1 MVEAALYQDGVRVST
16 PASLADTF
24 RELREQQDGM
34 AWIGLA
40 RPTEAEILSLAAEFD
55 LHPLAVEDAME
66 AHQRPKLERYGDTL
80 FVVLRAARYLD
91 APEEVDFGE
100 LHVFVG
106 PDFLITVRHGAA
118 PDLSAVRRRME
129 ETPELLKL
137 GPEAVLYA
145 ILDAVV
151 DGYAPVVA
159 GVQNDIDE
167 IETEVFRGDP
177 EVSRRIYELSREMVE
192 FQRATRPLVGM
203 LHGLMAGF
211 AKYGTDEELQRY
223 LRDVA
228 DHVTHTSERVDGF
241 RQALTDI
248 LTVNATLVT
257 QQQNAEMRA
266 LAEAGFEQNEEIKKI
281 SSWAAIL
288 FAPTLVGT
296 IYGMNFEHMP
306 ELQLELRIP
315 LRDRPDGGGL
325 RQFVRDFQ
333 AAGLALTTSCRAQF
347 FCGLCSRIGAT
358 IRPPG
363 RHRPGSSSAG
373 EAAGGTAGSW
383 ETAAAGAWTRHE
395 ATARTTR
402 PARGSLPQPGPAP
415 PAVAGA
421 AHPRRPHRAHRMGRR
436 LPPARLPHPGSRVTD
451 MPELHT
457 RLLADVIALGSPYPL
472 VLTGGYAVRAHH
484 LINRPSQDLDVA
496 TENPAP
502 MADIAATLPPAWKQ
516 LDVLVR
522 PGRGQEPTRHGV
534 RLCRGR
540 CEAVFGT
547 GESQV
552 ADWGVDAPGT
562 GSTSH
567 LCSASPLRGLGT
579 RTVPVSGEAGAI
591 TRFLSRRV

>member
-1 MVEAALYQDGVRVST
+1 MSERPARPAPRNGRKSVWRRALTQTAAPPASPPAPASAPASAEAADTGSIVQAALYRGGVRVSS
-16 PASLADTF
+16 PATLAETF
-24 RELREQQDGM
+24 RGLPDEPDGM

-40 RPTEAEILSLAAEFD
+40 RPTEAELFSLAEEFD

-106 PDFLITVRHGAA
+106 PDFVVTVRHGAA
-118 PDLSAVRRRME
+118 PDLSAVRKRME
-129 ETPELLKL
+129 ESPELLRL

-151 DGYAPVVA
+151 DGYAPVVE
-159 GVQNDIDE
+159 GVQIDIDE

-203 LHGLMAGF
+203 LRGLMAGF

-241 RQALTDI
+241 RQALADI

-296 IYGMNFEHMP
+296 IYGMNFQHMP
-306 ELQLELRIP
+306 ELHWGFGYPVAIGLMGIVCVSLYFIFKH
-315 LRDRPDGGGL
+315 RDWL
-325 RQFVRDFQ
+325 
-333 AAGLALTTSCRAQF
+333 
-347 FCGLCSRIGAT
+347 
-358 IRPPG
+358 
-363 RHRPGSSSAG
+363 
-373 EAAGGTAGSW
+373 
-383 ETAAAGAWTRHE
+383 
-395 ATARTTR
+395 
-402 PARGSLPQPGPAP
+402 
-415 PAVAGA
+415 
-421 AHPRRPHRAHRMGRR
+421 
-436 LPPARLPHPGSRVTD
+436 
-451 MPELHT
+451 
-457 RLLADVIALGSPYPL
+457 
-472 VLTGGYAVRAHH
+472 
-484 LINRPSQDLDVA
+484 
-496 TENPAP
+496 
-502 MADIAATLPPAWKQ
+502 
-516 LDVLVR
+516 
-522 PGRGQEPTRHGV
+522 
-534 RLCRGR
+534 
-540 CEAVFGT
+540 
-547 GESQV
+547 
-552 ADWGVDAPGT
+552 
-562 GSTSH
+562 
-567 LCSASPLRGLGT
+567 
-579 RTVPVSGEAGAI
+579 
-591 TRFLSRRV
+591 

>member
-1 MVEAALYQDGVRVST
+1 MAERRARPASTAKKHTWRRTTRSAAAPPPADPGPATPAGATAEQREADSVIQAALYEGGVRVAT
-16 PASLADTF
+16 PSSLADTF
-24 RELREQQDGM
+24 RELREQRDGM

-40 RPTEAEILSLAAEFD
+40 RPTEAELLSLAAEFD
-55 LHPLAVEDAME
+55 LHELAVEDAME
-66 AHQRPKLERYGDTL
+66 AHQRPKLERYGETL

-106 PDFLITVRHGAA
+106 PDFVITVRHGAA

-129 ETPELLKL
+129 ASPELLRL

-167 IETEVFRGDP
+167 IETEVFSGDP

-203 LHGLMAGF
+203 LHALMAGF

-248 LTVNATLVT
+248 LTVNSTLVT

-296 IYGMNFEHMP
+296 IYGMNFESMP
-306 ELQLELRIP
+306 ELRWAFGYP
-315 LRDRPDGGGL
+315 
-325 RQFVRDFQ
+325 F
-333 AAGLALTTSCRAQF
+333 A
-347 FCGLCSRIGAT
+347 
-358 IRPPG
+358 
-363 RHRPGSSSAG
+363 
-373 EAAGGTAGSW
+373 
-383 ETAAAGAWTRHE
+383 
-395 ATARTTR
+395 
-402 PARGSLPQPGPAP
+402 
-415 PAVAGA
+415 
-421 AHPRRPHRAHRMGRR
+421 
-436 LPPARLPHPGSRVTD
+436 
-451 MPELHT
+451 
-457 RLLADVIALGSPYPL
+457 IALMGL
-472 VLTGGYAVRAHH
+472 VCVTLY
-484 LINRPSQDLDVA
+484 LIFKR
-496 TENPAP
+496 
-502 MADIAATLPPAWKQ
+502 
-516 LDVLVR
+516 R
-522 PGRGQEPTRHGV
+522 
-534 RLCRGR
+534 
-540 CEAVFGT
+540 
-547 GESQV
+547 
-552 ADWGVDAPGT
+552 DW
-562 GSTSH
+562 
-567 LCSASPLRGLGT
+567 L
-579 RTVPVSGEAGAI
+579 
-591 TRFLSRRV
+591 

>member
-1 MVEAALYQDGVRVST
+1 MSERRARPVSKNPMKSVWRRALASPRSPEAPTSATAQPEAEASETAEVASVVEAALYQDGVRVSSPT
-16 PASLADTF
+16 GLADTY
-24 RELREQQDGM
+24 RELREQPSGM

-40 RPTEAEILSLAAEFD
+40 RPTESELLSLAAEFD

-106 PDFLITVRHGAA
+106 PDFVITVRHGAA

-129 ETPELLKL
+129 ESPELLKL

-211 AKYGTDEELQRY
+211 SKYDTDEELQRY

-241 RQALTDI
+241 RQALTEI

-296 IYGMNFEHMP
+296 VYGMNFEHMP
-306 ELQLELRIP
+306 ELHWGFGYP
-315 LRDRPDGGGL
+315 
-325 RQFVRDFQ
+325 F
-333 AAGLALTTSCRAQF
+333 A
-347 FCGLCSRIGAT
+347 
-358 IRPPG
+358 
-363 RHRPGSSSAG
+363 
-373 EAAGGTAGSW
+373 
-383 ETAAAGAWTRHE
+383 
-395 ATARTTR
+395 
-402 PARGSLPQPGPAP
+402 
-415 PAVAGA
+415 
-421 AHPRRPHRAHRMGRR
+421 
-436 LPPARLPHPGSRVTD
+436 
-451 MPELHT
+451 
-457 RLLADVIALGSPYPL
+457 IALMA
-472 VLTGGYAVRAHH
+472 AVCTSLYVIFKR
-484 LINRPSQDLDVA
+484 R
-496 TENPAP
+496 
-502 MADIAATLPPAWKQ
+502 
-516 LDVLVR
+516 
-522 PGRGQEPTRHGV
+522 
-534 RLCRGR
+534 
-540 CEAVFGT
+540 
-547 GESQV
+547 
-552 ADWGVDAPGT
+552 DW
-562 GSTSH
+562 
-567 LCSASPLRGLGT
+567 L
-579 RTVPVSGEAGAI
+579 
-591 TRFLSRRV
+591 

>member
-1 MVEAALYQDGVRVST
+1 MAERRVRPASPARKHTWRRGTRPPAAPPAEETRPAPPARPAAAREATGSVVQAALYRDGVRVAT
-16 PASLADTF
+16 PSSLADTF
-24 RELREQQDGM
+24 RELREQRDGM

-40 RPTEAEILSLAAEFD
+40 RPTEAELLSLAAEFD
-55 LHPLAVEDAME
+55 LHELAVEDALE
-66 AHQRPKLERYGDTL
+66 AHQRPKLERYGETL

-106 PDFLITVRHGAA
+106 PDFVITVRHAAA
-118 PDLSAVRRRME
+118 PDLSGVRRRME
-129 ETPELLKL
+129 ESPDLLKL

-167 IETEVFRGDP
+167 IETEVFSGDP

-203 LHGLMAGF
+203 LHALMAGF

-296 IYGMNFEHMP
+296 IYGMNFDHMP
-306 ELQLELRIP
+306 ELHW
-315 LRDRPDGGGL
+315 
-325 RQFVRDFQ
+325 
-333 AAGLALTTSCRAQF
+333 AAGYPFAVLLMAVVCTSLYVIF
-347 FCGLCSRIGAT
+347 K
-358 IRPPG
+358 
-363 RHRPGSSSAG
+363 
-373 EAAGGTAGSW
+373 
-383 ETAAAGAWTRHE
+383 
-395 ATARTTR
+395 
-402 PARGSLPQPGPAP
+402 
-415 PAVAGA
+415 
-421 AHPRRPHRAHRMGRR
+421 RR
-436 LPPARLPHPGSRVTD
+436 
-451 MPELHT
+451 
-457 RLLADVIALGSPYPL
+457 
-472 VLTGGYAVRAHH
+472 
-484 LINRPSQDLDVA
+484 
-496 TENPAP
+496 
-502 MADIAATLPPAWKQ
+502 
-516 LDVLVR
+516 
-522 PGRGQEPTRHGV
+522 
-534 RLCRGR
+534 
-540 CEAVFGT
+540 
-547 GESQV
+547 
-552 ADWGVDAPGT
+552 DW
-562 GSTSH
+562 
-567 LCSASPLRGLGT
+567 L
-579 RTVPVSGEAGAI
+579 
-591 TRFLSRRV
+591 

>member
-1 MVEAALYQDGVRVST
+1 MSERRARAASKNGRKSAWRRALAPPTAPPVRPPAAHPEPSATEPAEAGSVVQAALYRDGVRV
-16 PASLADTF
+16 ASPVTLAETF
-24 RELREQQDGM
+24 RQLRDEPDGM

-40 RPTEAEILSLAAEFD
+40 RPTESELLSLAAEFD
-55 LHPLAVEDAME
+55 LHPLAVEDALE
-66 AHQRPKLERYGDTL
+66 AHQRPKLERYGETL

-100 LHVFVG
+100 LHLFVG

-129 ETPELLKL
+129 DTPELLKL

-145 ILDAVV
+145 ILDSVV
-151 DGYAPVVA
+151 DGYVPVVA

-203 LHGLMAGF
+203 LHALMAGF

-306 ELQLELRIP
+306 ELGWRFGYPFAIGLMGVVCVSLYVIFKR
-315 LRDRPDGGGL
+315 RDWL
-325 RQFVRDFQ
+325 
-333 AAGLALTTSCRAQF
+333 
-347 FCGLCSRIGAT
+347 
-358 IRPPG
+358 
-363 RHRPGSSSAG
+363 
-373 EAAGGTAGSW
+373 
-383 ETAAAGAWTRHE
+383 
-395 ATARTTR
+395 
-402 PARGSLPQPGPAP
+402 
-415 PAVAGA
+415 
-421 AHPRRPHRAHRMGRR
+421 
-436 LPPARLPHPGSRVTD
+436 
-451 MPELHT
+451 
-457 RLLADVIALGSPYPL
+457 
-472 VLTGGYAVRAHH
+472 
-484 LINRPSQDLDVA
+484 
-496 TENPAP
+496 
-502 MADIAATLPPAWKQ
+502 
-516 LDVLVR
+516 
-522 PGRGQEPTRHGV
+522 
-534 RLCRGR
+534 
-540 CEAVFGT
+540 
-547 GESQV
+547 
-552 ADWGVDAPGT
+552 
-562 GSTSH
+562 
-567 LCSASPLRGLGT
+567 
-579 RTVPVSGEAGAI
+579 
-591 TRFLSRRV
+591 

>member
-1 MVEAALYQDGVRVST
+1 MSERRARPAARNTKNARNSMRSVWRRALTPPQPPAADTTAPPPEEGPAEQAEVASVVQAALYRDGVRISS
-16 PASLADTF
+16 PATLAETF
-24 RELREQQDGM
+24 RELREEPSGM

-40 RPTEAEILSLAAEFD
+40 RPTDAELLSLAAEFD
-55 LHPLAVEDAME
+55 LHPLSVEDAME

-106 PDFLITVRHGAA
+106 PDFVITVRHGAA

-203 LHGLMAGF
+203 LHGLIAGF
-211 AKYGTDEELQRY
+211 SKYETDEELQRY

-228 DHVTHTSERVDGF
+228 DHVTHISERVDSF
-241 RQALTDI
+241 RQALTEI

-296 IYGMNFEHMP
+296 IYGMNFTHMP
-306 ELQLELRIP
+306 ELHWLLGYPFAIG
-315 LRDRPDGGGL
+315 LMGVVCVSLYVIFKHRDWL
-325 RQFVRDFQ
+325 
-333 AAGLALTTSCRAQF
+333 
-347 FCGLCSRIGAT
+347 
-358 IRPPG
+358 
-363 RHRPGSSSAG
+363 
-373 EAAGGTAGSW
+373 
-383 ETAAAGAWTRHE
+383 
-395 ATARTTR
+395 
-402 PARGSLPQPGPAP
+402 
-415 PAVAGA
+415 
-421 AHPRRPHRAHRMGRR
+421 
-436 LPPARLPHPGSRVTD
+436 
-451 MPELHT
+451 
-457 RLLADVIALGSPYPL
+457 
-472 VLTGGYAVRAHH
+472 
-484 LINRPSQDLDVA
+484 
-496 TENPAP
+496 
-502 MADIAATLPPAWKQ
+502 
-516 LDVLVR
+516 
-522 PGRGQEPTRHGV
+522 
-534 RLCRGR
+534 
-540 CEAVFGT
+540 
-547 GESQV
+547 
-552 ADWGVDAPGT
+552 
-562 GSTSH
+562 
-567 LCSASPLRGLGT
+567 
-579 RTVPVSGEAGAI
+579 
-591 TRFLSRRV
+591 